1 MCANPHETI
10 SYRLM
15 TELWSGSEANV
26 TDHLNKTFSL
36 YFDDT
41 KANFTAESGDWI
53 ETNSNEIRASYVLP
67 TDQTDRSPSYTGYSY
82 QGSGEDFDESSDET
96 AGAISEYSMHEST
109 QYYRN
114 SKLEAVFF
122 KIETRCQVIGLIR

>member
-26 TDHLNKTFSL
+26 TDHLDNTFSL

-67 TDQTDRSPSYTGYSY
+67 TDQADRSPSDTGYSY
-82 QGSGEDFDESSDET
+82 QGSGEGSGET
-96 AGAISEYSMHEST
+96 AGAISQYSMHEST
-109 QYYRN
+109 QYDRN
-114 SKLEAVFF
+114 SKLEPVFF